1 MQSSAL
7 EARARERRWRNFGFM
22 ESFGFGFKSDWEDFE
37 SVRNIGK
44 RDRREEETGWLLD
57 GLGR

>member
-1 MQSSAL
+1 MQSITL
-7 EARARERRWRNFGFM
+7 EARARERRWRNLGFM
-22 ESFGFGFKSDWEDFE
+22 GELGLRSDWEEFE

-44 RDRREEETGWLLD
+44 RNRREEEETGWLLV

>member
-1 MQSSAL
+1 MGEL
-7 EARARERRWRNFGFM
+7 GFR
-22 ESFGFGFKSDWEDFE
+22 SDWEEFE

>member
-1 MQSSAL
+1 MQSIKL
-7 EARARERRWRNFGFM
+7 EARARERRWRGLGFM
-22 ESFGFGFKSDWEDFE
+22 DGLGVRSDWEEFE